1 MTTRIRKIGYLLLA
15 GLLVFF
21 DVQSQNPATRS
32 IVVGIG
38 RTGCN
43 TGNNRLTHF
52 EFNEPQNRLNKFTS
66 DCDPKLS
73 GPGFNTTNNPAFSI
87 YGALVDY
94 NPKDNM
100 IYYFRWVGT
109 STMVWRWPVGTCP
122 TGGLAPIRTFT
133 NANLTAAFDSEGYAW
148 MVNMIQ
154 TGTNPVRH
162 NLTLQRIDFT
172 TGVVG
177 AAVPVTLPA
186 GVNIYQKNGDFTI
199 TPGGQ
204 FYFAFDNKLMT
215 MNYTDYGSLPIN
227 ATYIDTIPLPSSS
240 QHLIGLAYAG
250 GQFIA
255 SFVKSSACVH
265 SRINMLTGDR
275 FNITSNSFFSSYDN
289 TSVTSGIGS
298 AKQLVSLTPTGTAGE
313 YDVVYDLHVKNY
325 GNYPISNLQV
335 FDTLSNI
342 NGLANVVSASASLQ
356 SNPAGV
362 TLNAGF
368 NGTTNTS
375 LLAANQTLKNFPIS
389 ENNFTIRI
397 TVRVRNILPGVIYNN
412 SATVTGTG
420 FGSTATGY
428 GVGLRDVSTNGS
440 NPDLNLNGK
449 PDDAGESVPTPFVVT
464 VAGEAPPCPAIN
476 RVLYSQDFGSGGSS
490 SSMPSGTSS
499 TYTGTTSTP
508 VTENR
513 YMITGNP
520 ANGNSNYWN
529 SMSDHTG
536 NANGRMMIVNADVA
550 QNVIFSTTINNLC
563 SNLKYSLNVWVANIS
578 NSNQRTFCSAVGGF
592 KSPKLQ
598 FRARD
603 AVTGLV
609 LTTLTTP
616 EITGSSWVQHGI
628 RFVLPNGYSSIILEV
643 INQGEGGCGNDL
655 AIDDIE
661 FGLCDAEPVVNTTA
675 VSAGCIG
682 GEATFSATLS
692 DPTIIDGTVQYQW
705 QSSSDSI
712 SWTNIAGATNSTFT
726 IASMNATHQKYYRVL
741 VASGGNINNA
751 QCRYSSP
758 GFYLPLKS
766 PSTAPPTNILSNKI
780 QVCPAAGVTLTASG
794 GNFGTNA
801 RYVWYA
807 NGCGT
812 GTPLG
817 YGPSLTIY
825 PTISR
830 TYYVRIEGDCNITSC
845 ISYRVI
851 IGCDIDDDDDGIPD
865 LVENNGLDSDLDT
878 DGDGIQDYRDPDSPG
893 FTDANNDGIDD
904 RYDFDRDGII
914 NSLDLD
920 SDRDGIPDVV
930 EAGGVDQNGDGIID
944 NFTDTDRDGLSQNV
958 DASSTGVAGSGNGL
972 GLPDLDG
979 DGIPNMFDRD
989 SDNDGIYDVFEA
1001 GGPDA
1006 DNNGRIDNATILILR
1021 TGPDTN
1027 GDGRADSYPY
1037 RNMDGDMR
1045 ANPYDLDSDGDGI
1058 TDLREAGYQ
1067 DIDFN
1072 GMLDAGTT
1080 RHAIV
1085 LNSDGTGPLN
1095 YLDIDS
1101 DDDGVPD
1108 NIEGLATI
1116 SYQLPTGLDSDNDGI
1131 DNAYDG
1137 VNGFGGVGI
1146 VPNDEDAD
1154 GIPDYLD
1161 EDTDGDGL
1169 LDIREANDFNMNTR
1183 ADDNIT
1189 LTGNDTDGDGL
1200 DNRFDRDN
1208 TSAKGTSAYMGNGG
1222 SLTGDPNPGSFT
1234 MVQRHST
1241 ASTERDWRV
1250 YLYILSTRF
1259 IQVSASQH
1267 SNGIQLNWEI
1277 STTEPVDY
1285 FEILRKDV
1293 NGNYIVIGTVQNS
1306 NGFFDNKPG
1315 IGSGVHYRIK
1325 AVNRTGKFVL
1335 SDVVLVKLSVVEQ
1348 VTVMPNPAQS
1358 YLQVIINAKEK
1369 QWLDCQLM
1377 DDRGRLVYQQS
1388 QQLQKGNN
1396 TIQITGLGKY
1406 ARGMYLLRLVSNNQ
1420 EIITHKVIL
1429 R

>member
-1 MTTRIRKIGYLLLA
+1 MTTPIRKIGYLLLA
-15 GLLVFF
+15 SLLAFL
-21 DVQSQNPATRS
+21 DIQSQNPATRS

-38 RTGCN
+38 RTSCN
-43 TGNNRLTHF
+43 SGNNRLTHF
-52 EFNEPQNRLNKFTS
+52 EFNEPLNRLNKFPS
-66 DCDPKLS
+66 DCNPSLG
-73 GPGFNTTNNPAFSI
+73 GPGFSI

-100 IYYFRWVGT
+100 LYYFRWVGNDT
-109 STMVWRWPVGTCP
+109 YVWRWTPGTCP
-122 TGGLAPIRTFT
+122 TGSLAPLRVFT
-133 NANLTAAFDSEGYAW
+133 NANLTASFDADGYAW
-148 MVNMIQ
+148 MVNMIA
-154 TGTNPVRH
+154 TGSNPVRH

-177 AAVPVTLPA
+177 AAVPVTLPS
-186 GVNIYQKNGDFTI
+186 GVNIYEKSGDFTI

-227 ATYIDTIPLPSSS
+227 ATYIDTIPLPAPN
-240 QHLIGLAYAG
+240 QDLIGLAYAG

-255 SFVKSSACVH
+255 SFVRFSPNTCIH

-275 FNITSNSFFSSYDN
+275 FTVTPNSTFSSYDN
-289 TSVTSGIGS
+289 TSITSGIGS
-298 AKQLVSLTPTGTAGE
+298 AKRLVSLTPTGTTGE

-342 NGLANVVSASASLQ
+342 NGLANVVSASASLV

-362 TLNAGF
+362 ALNTSF
-368 NGTTNTS
+368 NGTTNTR
-375 LLAANQTLKNFPIS
+375 LLANSQTLKNFPLD

-397 TVRVRNILPGVIYNN
+397 TVRLRNILAGVIYNN

-420 FGSTATGY
+420 FGSTSTGF
-428 GVGLRDVSTNGS
+428 GRDLRDVSTDGS

-476 RVLYSQDFGSGGSS
+476 RVLYSQDFGSGGTSS
-490 SSMPSGTSS
+490 AMPAGTSS
-499 TYTGTTSTP
+499 TYTGATSNP
-508 VTENR
+508 LVENR
-513 YMITGNP
+513 YMITDNP
-520 ANGNSNYWN
+520 ANGNTNYWN
-529 SMSDHTG
+529 SMPDHTG
-536 NANGRMMIVNADVA
+536 NSNGRMMVVNADVD
-550 QNVIFSTTINNLC
+550 QNVVFSTTINNLC

-616 EITGSSWVQHGI
+616 EITGSNWEQHGI

-682 GEATFSATLS
+682 GVATFSATLS

-705 QSSSDSI
+705 QVSNDSI
-712 SWTNIAGATNSTFT
+712 SWTNISGATNSTYT
-726 IASMNATHQKYYRVL
+726 ISSMNATHQRYYRVL

-751 QCRYSSP
+751 QCRYASP
-758 GFYLPLKS
+758 GFFLPLKS
-766 PSTAPPTNILSNKI
+766 PSTAAPAGIRANKTV
-780 QVCPAAGVTLTASG
+780 VCPGTGVTLTAYG

-807 NGCGT
+807 VGCGT
-812 GTPLG
+812 GTPIG
-817 YGPSLTIY
+817 YGATITVNPSST
-825 PTISR
+825 R
-830 TYYVRIEGDCNITSC
+830 NYYVRIEGDCNITSC
-845 ISYRVI
+845 ATYRVL

-865 LVENNGLDSDLDT
+865 LIENNGLDADLDS
-878 DGDGIQDYRDPDSPG
+878 DGDGIQNYRDSDSPG
-893 FTDANNDGIDD
+893 FTDINNDGIHDAF
-904 RYDFDRDGII
+904 DFDLDGII

-920 SDRDGIPDVV
+920 SDNDGIADVV
-930 EAGGVDQNGDGIID
+930 EAGGVDENGDGRID
-944 NFTDTDRDGLSQNV
+944 NFTDTDGDGLSQNV

-979 DGIPNMFDRD
+979 DGIPNMFDLD
-989 SDNDGIYDVFEA
+989 SDNDGIYDVIEA
-1001 GGPDA
+1001 GGIDA
-1006 DNNGRIDNATILILR
+1006 NNNGRIDNATMVLR

-1027 GDGRADSYPY
+1027 GDGRADSYPF
-1037 RNMDGDMR
+1037 RNMDNDR
-1045 ANPYDLDSDGDGI
+1045 RPNPYDLDSDGDGI
-1058 TDLREAGYQ
+1058 TDLREAGYP
-1067 DIDFN
+1067 DTDFN
-1072 GMLDAGTT
+1072 GMLDAGTS
-1080 RHAIV
+1080 RHFV
-1085 LNSDGTGPLN
+1085 YPNSDGRGPFN

-1116 SYQLPTGLDSDNDGI
+1116 SYQMPTGLDSDNDGI

-1137 VNGFGGVGI
+1137 VTGFGGVGI

-1161 EDTDGDGL
+1161 EDTDGDGDP
-1169 LDIREANDFNMNTR
+1169 DIVEANDFNMNNR
-1183 ADDNIT
+1183 PDDNIT

-1208 TSAKGTSAYMGNGG
+1208 NSAKGTSAYMGNGG

-1259 IQVSASQH
+1259 VQVSAFQQN
-1267 SNGIQLNWEI
+1267 NGIQLNWEI

-1285 FEILRKDV
+1285 FEILRKDPT
-1293 NGNYIVIGTVQNS
+1293 GNYMLVGTVQNS
-1306 NGFFDNKPG
+1306 SGFFDTKPG
-1315 IGSGVHYRIK
+1315 TGSGVQYRIK
-1325 AVNRTGKFVL
+1325 AVNRSGKFVL

-1348 VTVMPNPAQS
+1348 VSVMPNPAQS
-1358 YLQVIINAKEK
+1358 YLQVIISAKEK

-1388 QQLQKGNN
+1388 QQIQKGNN
-1396 TIQITGLGKY
+1396 TIQITGLGKF

-1420 EIITHKVIL
+1420 EVITHKIIL

>member
-1 MTTRIRKIGYLLLA
+1 LR
-15 GLLVFF
+15 V
-21 DVQSQNPATRS
+21 
-32 IVVGIG
+32 
-38 RTGCN
+38 
-43 TGNNRLTHF
+43 
-52 EFNEPQNRLNKFTS
+52 
-66 DCDPKLS
+66 
-73 GPGFNTTNNPAFSI
+73 
-87 YGALVDY
+87 
-94 NPKDNM
+94 
-100 IYYFRWVGT
+100 
-109 STMVWRWPVGTCP
+109 
-122 TGGLAPIRTFT
+122 FT
-133 NANLTAAFDSEGYAW
+133 NANLTASFDSDGYAW

-154 TGTNPVRH
+154 TSTTPVRH
-162 NLTLQRIDFT
+162 NVTLQRIDFT

-177 AAVPVTLPA
+177 AEVPVTLPA
-186 GVNIYQKNGDFTI
+186 GVNIYEKSGDFTI

-227 ATYIDTIPLPSSS
+227 ATYIDTIPLPSVN
-240 QHLIGLAYAG
+240 QDLIGLAYAG

-255 SFVKSSACVH
+255 SFVKFSPSTCVH

-275 FNITSNSFFSSYDN
+275 FTVTPNSTFSSYDN
-289 TSVTSGIGS
+289 TSITSGIGS
-298 AKQLVSLTPTGTAGE
+298 AKQLVSLTPTGTSGE
-313 YDVVYDLHVKNY
+313 YDVVYDLYVKNY

-342 NGLANVVSASASLQ
+342 NGLTNVVSASASLV

-362 TLNAGF
+362 TLNTAF
-368 NGTTNTS
+368 NGTTNTR
-375 LLAANQTLKNFPIS
+375 LLANSQTLKNFPIN

-397 TVRVRNILPGVIYNN
+397 SVRLRNILPGVIYNN
-412 SATVTGTG
+412 SAAVTGTG
-420 FGSTATGY
+420 YGSTATGF
-428 GVGLRDVSTNGS
+428 GTALRDVSTNGTH
-440 NPDLNLNGK
+440 PDLNLNGK
-449 PDDAGESVPTPFVVT
+449 PDDNGESVPTPFVVT

-476 RVLYSQDFGSGGSS
+476 QVLYSQNFGTGAST
-490 SSMPSGTSS
+490 SSMPSGTG
-499 TYTGTTSTP
+499 TDYTGSTSAP
-508 VTENR
+508 LTENR
-513 YMITGNP
+513 YMITNNP
-520 ANGNSNYWN
+520 ANGHSSYWN

-536 NANGRMMIVNADVA
+536 NTNGRMMIVNADVD
-550 QNVIFSTTINNLC
+550 QQVIFRTTVNNLC
-563 SNLKYSLNVWVANIS
+563 SNLKYSLNLWVANIS
-578 NSNQRTFCSAVGGF
+578 NSSQRNFCAAVGGF

-616 EITGSSWVQHGI
+616 EITGSSWEQHGI
-628 RFVLPNGYSSIILEV
+628 RFVLPNGYTSIILEV

-655 AIDDIE
+655 AIDDLE

-675 VSAGCIG
+675 VSAGCVG
-682 GEATFSATLS
+682 GSATFSATLS

-705 QSSSDSI
+705 QISSDSI
-712 SWTNIAGATNSTFT
+712 NWTNISGATNSTYT
-726 IASMNATHQKYYRVL
+726 IASMNSTHQRYYRVL

-751 QCRYSSP
+751 QCRYASP

-766 PSTAPPTNILSNKI
+766 PSTAAPTTIRANKTI
-780 QVCPAAGVTLTASG
+780 VCPGSGVTLTASG
-794 GNFGTNA
+794 GSFGTNA

-807 NGCGT
+807 VGCGN
-812 GTPLG
+812 GAPLG
-817 YGPSLTIY
+817 YGPSITVN
-825 PTISR
+825 PSTSR
-830 TYYVRIEGDCNITSC
+830 NYYVRIEGDCNVTSC
-845 ISYRVI
+845 VSYRVT

-865 LVENNGLDSDLDT
+865 LLENNGLDADLDT
-878 DGDGIQDYRDPDSPG
+878 DGDGIEDYRDSDTPG
-893 FTDANNDGIDD
+893 FVDIDYDNIDD
-904 RYDFDRDGII
+904 RYDADRDGII

-930 EAGGVDQNGDGIID
+930 EAGGVDENGDGRID
-944 NFTDTDRDGLSQNV
+944 NYSDTDGDGLSQNV
-958 DASSTGVAGSGNGL
+958 DASNTGVAGSGNGL

-979 DGIPNMFDRD
+979 DGIPNMFDLD
-989 SDNDGIYDVFEA
+989 SDNDGIYDVIEA
-1001 GGPDA
+1001 GGIDA
-1006 DNNGRIDNATILILR
+1006 NNNGRIDNASMVLR

-1027 GDGRADSYPY
+1027 GDGRADSYPF
-1037 RNMDGDMR
+1037 RNMDNDGR
-1045 ANPYDLDSDGDGI
+1045 PNPYDLDSDGDGI
-1058 TDLREAGYQ
+1058 TDLREASYS

-1072 GMLDAGTT
+1072 GMIDAGIS
-1080 RHAIV
+1080 RHAVV
-1085 LNSDGTGPLN
+1085 LNSDGTGPLD

-1169 LDIREANDFNMNTR
+1169 LDIREANDFNMNSQ
-1183 ADDNIT
+1183 ADDNIA
-1189 LTGNDTDGDGL
+1189 LTGNDADGDGL

-1208 TSAKGTSAYMGNGG
+1208 NSAKGTSAYMGNGG
-1222 SLTGDPNPGSFT
+1222 SLTGDPSPGSFT

-1241 ASTERDWRV
+1241 ATSERDWRV
-1250 YLYILSTRF
+1250 YLYLLSTRF
-1259 IQVSASQH
+1259 IQVSAFQQN
-1267 SNGIQLNWEI
+1267 NGIQLNWEI
-1277 STTEPVDY
+1277 STTEPINHY
-1285 FEILRKDV
+1285 EILRKDA
-1293 NGNYIVIGTVQNS
+1293 NGSYVVVGAVQQGTS
-1306 NGFFDNKPG
+1306 FFDTKPG
-1315 IGSGVHYRIK
+1315 SGSGVQYRIK

-1335 SDVVLVKLSVVEQ
+1335 SDVVLVKLSIVEQ

-1396 TIQITGLGKY
+1396 TIQLTGLSKY